1 MHDLLAGFLLAV
13 VRRGGSVEYESIA
26 VIMYRELYKTV
37 SIKTDRGLYQNEI
50 KNSPKKRKTGSST
63 YVQDPVFVV

>member
-1 MHDLLAGFLLAV
+1 MIINENDQNILDWND
-13 VRRGGSVEYESIA
+13 S
-26 VIMYRELYKTV
+26 M
-37 SIKTDRGLYQNEI
+37 GLYQNEI